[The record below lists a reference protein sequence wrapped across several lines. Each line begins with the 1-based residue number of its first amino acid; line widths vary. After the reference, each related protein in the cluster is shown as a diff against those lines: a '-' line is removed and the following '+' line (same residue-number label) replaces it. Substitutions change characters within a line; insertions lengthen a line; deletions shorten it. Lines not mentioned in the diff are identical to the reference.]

1 MDIEMIRKQTAVK
14 PQARVEGEPPGE
26 PQELGSA
33 GALPSTRI
41 VATRGEWHRIKSWTK
56 LGLPRIRQEAMVHE
70 KEQIPDKASLPEP
83 AKTNTT

>member
-14 PQARVEGEPPGE
+14 LQAKVEGEPPGE

-33 GALPSTRI
+33 GASPSTRI
-41 VATRGEWHRIKSWTK
+41 VATRGEGHRIKSWTK
-56 LGLPRIRQEAMVHE
+56 LEMPRIRQEAIVHE
-70 KEQIPDKASLPEP
+70 KEQTPNKASLPEP